1 MKRLGV
7 YLALVLPALSLG
19 LWSVFPEAD
28 ITLAAPLFHF
38 YIVTFTTFAATV
50 VSLFVFISVGET
62 ALPRHLLL
70 AAAFAWMGAVFL
82 IHGATTPN
90 AIITR
95 FHPAITV
102 SSWLTLFGGGVIF
115 LIGGFAP
122 NHPTPRFLRLAA
134 IGIAIL
140 YAGYVV
146 LVITSPELMGQL
158 LAVNLTPQLED
169 LVFLVT
175 LGIWLAASVKH
186 YFNYRQGHSFLDGL
200 MAFEAGWFA
209 TATVSMFRFELW
221 HAAWWIYHVLL
232 LAGFLVAIV
241 ALWRSYEQIRAFR
254 LTRYYG
260 ATSLVVTAALAL
272 IAAHLYSNLVFQ
284 SLAQQLED
292 DTAGLTQHMGAII
305 SDNLPEV
312 RTAEDLHEVDPE
324 AGLREAV
331 AWALE
336 SMEGLDAISL
346 YDASG
351 MNVYTTIVAEGR
363 GVLPPS
369 PEGFRASLAGAID
382 TELIN
387 PGDNTGEYV
396 PSDDVHI
403 LEVYAPFRAAGA
415 ADTEAPIG
423 VLVTLREA
431 PQLTREL
438 TLSRASGLVLAALSL
453 GGLFTAL
460 LFIVYRADQL
470 IRNRTRELEGA
481 YADLRQAEGLRDDLT
496 RMIVHDLRNP
506 LTALTANLDLIGKTL
521 NNPAY
526 PDAPPRFLSGARAAG
541 QRMTGMID
549 DLLNVGKFEAG
560 ELRPVLAPIYLP
572 TLLTDKVES
581 YRSQAEK
588 EQKSLG
594 LRAPAE
600 LPTVTADL
608 ALVGRVIDN
617 LLSNAFK
624 YTDAGG
630 SIAVEAERKGHDVW
644 VRIRDDGQGI
654 PPEFHQRIFEKFVQV
669 TESNGA
675 PLRKGTGLGLA
686 FCRLAVEAH
695 GGHIRVESVPGQGS
709 VFVFNLPLNHH

>member
-1 MKRLGV
+1 
-7 YLALVLPALSLG
+7 
-19 LWSVFPEAD
+19 
-28 ITLAAPLFHF
+28 
-38 YIVTFTTFAATV
+38 
-50 VSLFVFISVGET
+50 
-62 ALPRHLLL
+62 
-70 AAAFAWMGAVFL
+70 
-82 IHGATTPN
+82 
-90 AIITR
+90 
-95 FHPAITV
+95 
-102 SSWLTLFGGGVIF
+102 
-115 LIGGFAP
+115 
-122 NHPTPRFLRLAA
+122 
-134 IGIAIL
+134 
-140 YAGYVV
+140 
-146 LVITSPELMGQL
+146 
-158 LAVNLTPQLED
+158 
-169 LVFLVT
+169 
-175 LGIWLAASVKH
+175 
-186 YFNYRQGHSFLDGL
+186 

-209 TATVSMFRFELW
+209 TATVSMFRFDLW
-221 HAAWWIYHVLL
+221 HAAWWVYHVLL
-232 LAGFLVAIV
+232 LAGFLIAIV

-260 ATSLVVTAALAL
+260 ATSLIVTAALAL
-272 IAAHLYSNLVFQ
+272 LAAHLYSNLVFN

-292 DTAGLTQHMGAII
+292 DTASLTEHMGAII
-305 SDNLPEV
+305 ADNLPGVTTSE
-312 RTAEDLHEVDPE
+312 ALHEVDPE
-324 AGLREAV
+324 AGLRDSV
-331 AWALE
+331 AWALR
-336 SMEGLDAISL
+336 SMDDLDAVSL
-346 YDASG
+346 YDAAG
-351 MNVYTTIVAEGR
+351 MNVYTTILAEGR
-363 GVLPPS
+363 GVPPPD
-369 PEGFRASLAGAID
+369 PEGFRQSLDGFVV

-387 PGDNTGEYV
+387 PGENTGDYV
-396 PSDDVHI
+396 PSDEVHV
-403 LEVYAPFRAAGA
+403 LEVYAPLYPNGGVEG
-415 ADTEAPIG
+415 DPPIG
-423 VLVTLREA
+423 VVVTMREA
-431 PQLTREL
+431 PDLTREL
-438 TLSRASGLVLAALSL
+438 TLSRASGLTLAALSL

-470 IRNRTRELEGA
+470 IRNRTRELEHA
-481 YADLRQAEGLRDDLT
+481 YANLRQAEGLRDDLT

-588 EQKSLG
+588 EQKNLN

-624 YTDAGG
+624 YTEAGG
-630 SIAVEAERKGHDVW
+630 NIAVEAERKGHDVL

-654 PPEFHQRIFEKFVQV
+654 PLEFHQRIFEKFVQV
-669 TESNGA
+669 TEPNGT

-695 GGHIRVESVPGQGS
+695 GGHIRVDSTPGRGS
-709 VFVFNLPLNHH
+709 EFVFNLPLNHN